1 VLDIKNLERRWL
13 KYKIRSY
20 APYALGAI
28 VSVSIAVGA
37 LSWFLSPPEQTGNKV
52 PHRRAAVELNT
63 SAPQHSQVPAEENQ
77 TLLEPSM
84 EFVQAF
90 QNHPEEPETPPFSLP
105 KPAPKA
111 PAAAPS
117 SLPPPKVLQMP
128 ELPGSPALAVK
139 TVSKGAEKTS
149 LSINRNESE
158 FDIAE
163 LHRRFKETGNA
174 NLGLFIARYHYNRGE
189 YAESYNYALKTN
201 GINNKIDESWILF
214 SKSLIKL
221 GKTEQAKKTLQLYI
235 QQTNSENAKGLLDAL
250 DKGTFQ

>member
-1 VLDIKNLERRWL
+1 MLDIKNLERRWL

-28 VSVSIAVGA
+28 VSVSIVVGVF
-37 LSWFLSPPEQTGNKV
+37 SWFISAPGQTKNEI
-52 PHRRAAVELNT
+52 PHRRAAAEVNI
-63 SAPQHSQVPAEENQ
+63 SAPQHSQAPVEENQ

-90 QNHPEEPETPPFSLP
+90 QNHPGEPETPPVSPP

-111 PAAAPS
+111 PAASPS

-128 ELPGSPALAVK
+128 ELPGSLAVAAK
-139 TVSKGAEKTS
+139 TVSKGAEKAS

-158 FDIAE
+158 FNIAE

-174 NLGLFIARYHYNRGE
+174 NLGLFIARYHYDHGE

-201 GINNKIDESWILF
+201 AINNKIDESWILF